1 MAQIDLIRN
10 TIGGIVNDLLANN
23 EVSPTDMRYV
33 LKAIL
38 GEVAEMELTQN
49 YINQMR
55 EEQQKEK
62 EENRE

>member
-33 LKAIL
+33 LKAII
-38 GEVAEMELTQN
+38 GEVAEMEITQLHAS
-49 YINQMR
+49 QMK
-55 EEQQKEK
+55 ELAQKEDK
-62 EENRE
+62 VEE

>member
-38 GEVAEMELTQN
+38 GEVAEMEITQLHAS
-49 YINQMR
+49 QLQLAQKDKV
-55 EEQQKEK
+55 EE
-62 EENRE
+62 